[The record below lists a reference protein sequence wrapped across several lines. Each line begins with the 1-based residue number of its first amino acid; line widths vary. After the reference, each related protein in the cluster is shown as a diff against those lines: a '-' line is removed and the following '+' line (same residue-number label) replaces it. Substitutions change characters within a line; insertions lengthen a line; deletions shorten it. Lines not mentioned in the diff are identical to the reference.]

1 MAEYSTAF
9 RQRHFILWEIILPY
23 NTVCTP
29 VEGLVDSFYTPKTC
43 KEPSDAEYRLWLCQD
58 NAPLNIIQPQPSINQ
73 KSILNSQISRVV
85 NSASE
90 KYPTLN
96 GGQGIASFGSMS
108 IKCTDFK
115 GDPGPITFTE
125 DGTFFGKLI
134 ARNVLEGK
142 KIVTHKYTIETVNN
156 VEVPKKVS
164 ESIHI
169 ISETNLTN
177 GQFSLTAR
185 DPLSIADNKSQSFP
199 IPSEIYLSSDI
210 DENTRAIPVNSTDG
224 IVANRTIRI
233 DDELMY
239 VDSIGDKVINVSVRG
254 TSIINPDGITVY
266 KTKRSA
272 HTADSTVQ
280 LSYTMSKSEVWDVL
294 LSILTDIGL
303 AEYCDYD
310 SWKEELSEW
319 NADSQM
325 YGVFSKP
332 EKGQSLL
339 RYILSAYLIDMWFD
353 QSTQK
358 IKVSAVSAWKQ
369 SIRVISEGN
378 DLANLKIKSEDSKR
392 YTRAL
397 MYNKKEFKA
406 SDDDVTNYS
415 KLTIASDAK
424 SETSDFYGSVKLYEF
439 KNNDF
444 ITPQSAQTSVSR
456 FVQRWSRAPRT
467 LTFEMEERK
476 IAGIELGDI
485 VDVISRDSQTPSGKF
500 LQSRDRCQVVNIK
513 PDYNQIGRKYNVT
526 ALSYV
531 PFIASGDDLTIEL
544 SGDLYDIDLFSRAG
558 APNIAIDVTFILKDA
573 TIGSTDYRV
582 PSISAGA
589 FKEGSR
595 IKIICQNVK
604 WSAIGGRN
612 YGVYY
617 SKINIGFG
625 DFSKGSQIN
634 ERHDGGDSYDSNG
647 IETEIYLNYGEV
659 EGIQTSCEMYASGGA
674 GQVPTGDFDY
684 VLPGIFPSGGGSG
697 ITPGLGGEK
706 TGPYQPSGQSNAS
719 NGTFTSGGSGSTYS
733 GGGFYCVAGNG
744 GFSEDGGN
752 FSKNGVTPASLLAE
766 KTLAGKAFKG
776 ENITVYNLSSESS
789 KLRPGNSEPYTLIDS

>member
-29 VEGLVDSFYTPKTC
+29 VEGLIDSFHTPKTC

-156 VEVPKKVS
+156 AEVPKKVS

-177 GQFSLTAR
+177 GQFSLSAR
-185 DPLSIADNKSQSFP
+185 DPLSLADNKSQSFP

-210 DENTRAIPVNSTDG
+210 DENTRVIPVNSTDG

-239 VDSIGDKVINVSVRG
+239 VDSVGDKVINVLARG

-266 KTKRSA
+266 KTNRST
-272 HTADSTVQ
+272 HNADSTVQ
-280 LSYTMSKSEVWDVL
+280 LSYTMSKSEIWDVL

-303 AEYCDYD
+303 AEYCDYE

-319 NADSQM
+319 NSDSQM

-332 EKGQSLL
+332 ERGQSLL

-353 QSTQK
+353 QNTQK

-378 DLANLKIKSEDSKR
+378 DLAKLKIKSDDSKR

-406 SDDDVTNYS
+406 KDDDITNYS
-415 KLTIASDAK
+415 KHTIASDAK

-476 IAGIELGDI
+476 LAGIELGDI

-500 LQSRDRCQVVNIK
+500 LQARDRCQVINIK
-513 PDYNQIGRKYNVT
+513 PNYNDIGRRYNIT

-531 PFIASGDDLTIEL
+531 PFIASGEDLTIEL

-558 APNIAIDVTFILKDA
+558 APNIAIDVTFILKNA
-573 TIGSTDYRV
+573 TIGSTDHRI

-604 WSAIGGRN
+604 WSAIGGKN
-612 YGVYY
+612 YDVFY
-617 SKINIGFG
+617 STPSYLELPYGYLVG
-625 DFSKGSQIN
+625 DKYN
-634 ERHDGGDSYDSNG
+634 GGDSYDSNG

-659 EGIQTSCEMYASGGA
+659 DGFNTSCLMLASGGA
-674 GQVPTGDFDY
+674 GEVGKVTTAGFINSIY
-684 VLPGIFPSGGGSG
+684 LGGGGSG
-697 ITPGLGGEK
+697 IAPGKGGEINGYGSYHP
-706 TGPYQPSGQSNAS
+706 TPSNDGS
-719 NGTFTSGGSGSTYS
+719 FTSGGNGSIDP
-733 GGGFYCVAGNG
+733 AGNFIAKG
-744 GFSEDGGN
+744 GKGGYSTDGGAIVN
-752 FSKNGVTPASLLAE
+752 DPRIPDFRMMSSA
-766 KTLAGKAFKG
+766 TLAGGAIKG
-776 ENITVYNLSSESS
+776 SGVTVYNLSSVPGSF
-789 KLRPGNSEPYTLIDS
+789 RPGRSDPFTLIDS

>member
-29 VEGLVDSFYTPKTC
+29 VEGLVDSFHTPKTC
-43 KEPSDAEYRLWLCQD
+43 KETSDSEYRLWLCQD

-90 KYPTLN
+90 KYPTLQ

-115 GDPGPITFTE
+115 GDPGPITFTD

-169 ISETNLTN
+169 ISETNLTD
-177 GQFSLTAR
+177 GQFSLSAR
-185 DPLSIADNKSQSFP
+185 DPLSLADGKSQSFP
-199 IPSEIYLSSDI
+199 IPSEIVLSSDI
-210 DENTRAIPVNSTDG
+210 DENTTSIPVNSTDG
-224 IVANRTIRI
+224 IVSNRTIRI

-239 VDSIGDKVINVSVRG
+239 VESVGDKVINVSTRG
-254 TSIINPDGITVY
+254 TSIINPDGTTVY
-266 KTKRSA
+266 KTNRST
-272 HTADSTVQ
+272 HTVDSTVQ
-280 LSYTMSKSEVWDVL
+280 LAYTMSKNEIWDVL
-294 LSILTDIGL
+294 LAILTDIGL
-303 AEYCDYD
+303 AEYCDYEA
-310 SWKEELSEW
+310 WKEELSEW
-319 NADSQM
+319 NAGSQM

-353 QSTQK
+353 QNTQK

-378 DLANLKIKSEDSKR
+378 DLAKLRIKSEDSKR

-406 SDDDVTNYS
+406 NDDDVTNYS

-476 IAGIELGDI
+476 LAGIELGDI
-485 VDVISRDSQTPSGKF
+485 VDVISRDSQTPSGQF
-500 LQSRDRCQVVNIK
+500 LQARDRCQIVNIK
-513 PDYNQIGRKYNVT
+513 PYYNDIGRKYNIT

-531 PFIASGDDLTIEL
+531 PFIATGDDLIIEL
-544 SGDLYDIDLFSRAG
+544 SGDLYDLDLFSRAG

-595 IKIICQNVK
+595 VKIICQNVK
-604 WSAIGGRN
+604 WSAIGGKN
-612 YGVYY
+612 HDIGY
-617 SKINIGFG
+617 SSGTALTYLTGEKYN
-625 DFSKGSQIN
+625 
-634 ERHDGGDSYDSNG
+634 GGDLYNSLG
-647 IETEIYLNYGEV
+647 VETEIYLNYGNV
-659 EGIQTSCEMYASGGA
+659 DGIETSGLMYASGGA
-674 GQVPTGDFDY
+674 GAVTQRLQSGRY
-684 VLPGIFPSGGGSG
+684 VEGSPGGGGSG
-697 ITPGLGGEK
+697 ITAGLGGVIINR
-706 TGPYQPSGQSNAS
+706 PSAFPSSTNAS
-719 NGTFTSGGSGSTYS
+719 NGTFDSGGKGGILSGYS
-733 GGGFYCVAGNG
+733 IGG
-744 GFSEDGGN
+744 DGGASVDGSN
-752 FSKNGVTPASLLAE
+752 APPYGVGQVQTSNP
-766 KTLAGKAFKG
+766 TLAGGMIKG
-776 ENITVYNLSSESS
+776 ENVTVYNLDSFSDSI
-789 KLRPGNSEPYTLIDS
+789 RNGNSDPYTLVDA